1 MDVPLRAQFDSSADF
16 HTWGPAVQPE
26 EQVGEAEVE
35 MEVETCL
42 PRLSH
47 DTHLLQGRLTLFSLP
62 GFFIQTGVTLV
73 KPKFKD
79 GWDEHQD
86 HSLRGHL

>member
-1 MDVPLRAQFDSSADF
+1 MVKEELDIDAGLPARSSA
-16 HTWGPAVQPE
+16 VQLQE
-26 EQVGEAEVE
+26 EMGEGEVE
-35 MEVETCL
+35 MEVEICL

-47 DTHLLQGRLTLFSLP
+47 HTHLLQGRLTLFSLP

-79 GWDEHQD
+79 GWDEHQN